1 MGKNKK
7 KQTKPVGAASA
18 PDPAPE
24 PTPPERAAQPAP
36 VPDGPEG
43 KPAPAP
49 AAAVEP
55 SAPPPAPKPRSRL
68 RALVPDLIKTV
79 AAFAVI
85 AVGAVIW
92 YQPPL
97 IQADHPVVTYRFK
110 GKTFSD
116 ARLYRPLAM
125 PTRFYI
131 QLPRELANRYTW
143 FAVDRRREV
152 AALADAPQHRLL
164 GRDAVRRGAPLGLD
178 LEFRKLDQ
186 SEWLVHFLP
195 DAVVFS
201 NAVLAVRMDA
211 TRASDDAR

>member
-7 KQTKPVGAASA
+7 KQTKPAGTASA
-18 PDPAPE
+18 PEPAAVPA
-24 PTPPERAAQPAP
+24 PPERAEEPAAVP
-36 VPDGPEG
+36 VGPEG
-43 KPAPAP
+43 KTAP
-49 AAAVEP
+49 V
-55 SAPPPAPKPRSRL
+55 PPPAPAPRSRL

-85 AVGAVIW
+85 AAGAVIW

-97 IQADHPVVTYRFK
+97 IQADHPAVTYRFN

-131 QLPRELANRYTW
+131 RLPRELADRYTW

-178 LEFRKLDQ
+178 LEFRKLDR

-211 TRASDDAR
+211 TRASEDDGR